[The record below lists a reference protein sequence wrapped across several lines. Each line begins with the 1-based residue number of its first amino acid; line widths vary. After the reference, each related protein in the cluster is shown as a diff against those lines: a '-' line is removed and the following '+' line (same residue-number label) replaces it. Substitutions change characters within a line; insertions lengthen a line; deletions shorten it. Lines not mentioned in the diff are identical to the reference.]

1 MRAASYSD
9 LARLE
14 QRVAKLEAG
23 RPGWSD
29 VAEATGE
36 GLEGEQ
42 HGETPDVCEDR
53 YACENAKRCDG
64 VVCSEGE
71 VDGPQFFGMDPDMP
85 SRIRK
90 ALGLSIT
97 HEEGLGGLVER
108 LLAEHK
114 RERDTAE
121 NNQRKAQS
129 WRTVADQVGA
139 DLKAERREHSITK
152 TRLANSADGYAAKSD
167 ENARLRS
174 ELTDAKGALLVGGR
188 RRRERR

>member
-36 GLEGEQ
+36 GLEGEH

-114 RERDTAE
+114 REREAEATVRRERELGQLRARLAETVESLTAL
-121 NNQRKAQS
+121 AQPLEL
-129 WRTVADQVGA
+129 WADVDRCERCG
-139 DLKAERREHSITK
+139 DVLDGETCGRCERREP
-152 TRLANSADGYAAKSD
+152 
-167 ENARLRS
+167 
-174 ELTDAKGALLVGGR
+174 
-188 RRRERR
+188 